1 MSLTITVRQK
11 DMTTGGE
18 TKQLPAEGDNG
29 NQEID
34 TKAEAEAALAYLTDD
49 KFVAVVGER
58 SYTRAQLIEIR
69 DRNAGAVKVEGS
81 ASVGAGEAKDE
92 RQVRGSGVSHGAL
105 FEVNRTFGAGDNG
118 HTGNRFTLAYMA
130 GIPLTGGDK
139 KWQLSLDPI
148 LGISYAGGSKDYTT
162 PGGEG
167 VQSGYS
173 NILGT
178 LGANLRITPPLG
190 DQRFFFYPGVRFHYG
205 KLSSNKGDT
214 VSLPN
219 QCTPDVFGRGEC
231 EPNAGPKTGNAGTNG
246 LYNPELGA
254 SRETSGTAAGLGLML
269 GLGYQ
274 VLRGSWGSADLSAGG
289 SYSWTKLSPD
299 DGHGFTTRGPGLFLA
314 LAGRFGGSDA
324 YVPEKR
330 ETPPAAAVTPPP
342 PPADKDGDGVP
353 DAEDKCPEVKG
364 VKENFGCLAFEAKI
378 IEAPTSVKST
388 GAISLQLEVS
398 TKSEVSVQLRGADGK
413 LYNIGSTTIDKGKS
427 VNDFQVPAN
436 VPAGKYKLVVTM
448 KDANTKVEKVEERD
462 IAVVERVE
470 WTLPGSFAPGQP
482 PAAQDVRVVGQIKL
496 EGVGYVI
503 TAFDKDGKQVGE
515 SKVADK
521 PGNLEDKKG
530 TRIAFKAPEIN
541 GKAVGWQKEI
551 TYRVTLV
558 NRDGNPL
565 DTKSFEM
572 GQAAPAPKGGGRKR
586 L

>member
-34 TKAEAEAALAYLTDD
+34 TKAEAEAALTYLTDD

-69 DRNAGAVKVEGS
+69 DRKDAPAAEGEKVPGD
-81 ASVGAGEAKDE
+81 GM
-92 RQVRGSGVSHGAL
+92 SHGVL
-105 FEVNRTFGAGDNG
+105 LGGSRTSGIGDHG
-118 HTGNRFTLAYMA
+118 HTGNRLTLAYMP
-130 GIPLTGGDK
+130 GIPLSGPSKDDK
-139 KWQLSLDPI
+139 GKWTYTLDGI
-148 LGISYAGGSKDYTT
+148 LGLTFGSHSRNYMT
-162 PGGEG
+162 PGGEP
-167 VQSGYS
+167 VESGFRTYAV
-173 NILGT
+173 T
-178 LGANLRITPPLG
+178 PGAHLRITPPSG
-190 DQRFFFYPGVRFHYG
+190 DKRFYVTPGVRFHVG
-205 KLSSNKGDT
+205 KFTTPDGGS
-214 VSLPN
+214 VSLPPS
-219 QCTPDVFGRGEC
+219 CSPGDFGRAEC
-231 EPNAGPKTGNAGTNG
+231 EPNAGPRTGNAGTSG
-246 LYNPELGA
+246 LWNKDLGA
-254 SRETSGTAAGLGLML
+254 ARETSGLLIGFDALAGLG
-269 GLGYQ
+269 YRI
-274 VLRGSWGSADLSAGG
+274 VKGG
-289 SYSWTKLSPD
+289 STSIDAQGGFIYSMTHLSPS
-299 DGHGFTTRGPGLFLA
+299 DGHGLTSSGMGGFLEVIA
-314 LAGRFGGSDA
+314 RFGGSDA
-324 YVPEKR
+324 YVPQKK
-330 ETPPAAAVTPPP
+330 ETPPPAAVPPPP

-378 IEAPTSVKST
+378 VEAPTSVKST

-482 PAAQDVRVVGQIKL
+482 PAAQDVRVVGQTKL

-515 SKVADK
+515 SKVTDK